1 MTPASHV
8 RTTSMPNELR
18 PRFSQG
24 DIAKAA
30 GVSRAAV
37 YDLEKKAIRKLRRA
51 IEQEAKIAGVTVREW
66 LFGD

>member
-1 MTPASHV
+1 MDSCQ

-18 PRFSQG
+18 PRFSQYE
-24 DIAKAA
+24 IAKAA

-37 YDLEKKAIRKLRRA
+37 YDLEQKAIRKLRRA

>member
-1 MTPASHV
+1 MDSCP

-18 PRFSQG
+18 PRFSQYE
-24 DIAKAA
+24 IAKAA